1 MRKNICY
8 RYILL
13 FFGWAIIR
21 ITVQIVCLC
30 VEYTDQIFPINL
42 FLFGT
47 SGWAIIRIS
56 VQIVCLC
63 AEYTDQNFSCQFI
76 FVRHLLIILLCHLW
90 ISTSFGHGPAVM
102 STKAKEYISVW
113 FSVCLKGFLLLIK
126 NYKRISL
133 DFRLLRNLAKN
144 VRNKQKFA
152 TSLKNNNFFFLWRL
166 GGRYC
171 VFLFNCK

>member
-1 MRKNICY
+1 MRRVHRSNFSYQFIFVRHFWLSNYKNFSSNS
-8 RYILL
+8 L
-13 FFGWAIIR
+13 
-21 ITVQIVCLC
+21 
-30 VEYTDQIFPINL
+30 
-42 FLFGT
+42 
-47 SGWAIIRIS
+47 S
-56 VQIVCLC
+56 VRRVHRS
-63 AEYTDQNFSCQFI
+63 NFSCQFI

-144 VRNKQKFA
+144 VRNKQIFA
-152 TSLKNNNFFFLWRL
+152 TSLKNNNIFFLWRL
-166 GGRYC
+166 GGGRYC